1 MYLARKLNLKIH
13 FLVRTIPF
21 FENITEQYAR
31 KSNSGNGLTGK
42 KRKNTKKAYIF
53 IENLVTELPN

>member
-1 MYLARKLNLKIH
+1 MYFHQKIIRLES
-13 FLVRTIPF
+13 FFVRTLPF
-21 FENITEQYAR
+21 FEKITEQYTR

>member
-1 MYLARKLNLKIH
+1 MYLARKLNLKI
-13 FLVRTIPF
+13 FFMVRTLPF
-21 FENITEQYAR
+21 FEKITEQYTR

-42 KRKNTKKAYIF
+42 RRKNTKKAYIF